1 MRLDGADLPLD
12 SDAITSDVHTGTGVI
27 VGIEVGQ
34 GDRGPVLGD
43 VDLDGRLLEED

>member
-1 MRLDGADLPLD
+1 MRLDGADGPLD
-12 SDAITSDVHTGTGVI
+12 GDAATSDVHTGAGVV
-27 VGIEVGQ
+27 VGVEVGQ